1 MSEYGWK
8 RSLGEVQLKAEQ
20 LEETKLGIV
29 KFVSSGIFG
38 EQNIV
43 PHLVVAAAD
52 TRFSVANA
60 ADSALKRIG
69 GLVLTL
75 QLFWGFLIFI
85 SFRVFSI
92 FFRTVDWNDVAV
104 ITVLYQLFLGTR
116 NSKENIKPEFRRVP
130 ACTRLRLK
138 LFTYLIRSREAS
150 TQFPACIQVNSN
162 SHKILPVLNIN
173 FFAVNIRRAFRREFK
188 R

>member
-8 RSLGEVQLKAEQ
+8 RSLGETQLKPEQ

-29 KFVSSGIFG
+29 KFISSGVFG
-38 EQNIV
+38 EQTIV
-43 PHLVVAAAD
+43 PHLVIAAAD

-69 GLVLTL
+69 GYKR
-75 QLFWGFLIFI
+75 QLFFYIVNFI
-85 SFRVFSI
+85 I
-92 FFRTVDWNDVAV
+92 FFSFYDRTVDWNDVAL

-116 NSKENIKPEFRRVP
+116 NSKENIKPEFRRAP

-150 TQFPACIQVNSN
+150 MHFPACIQVSFKTIHT
-162 SHKILPVLNIN
+162 SFVFILFN
-173 FFAVNIRRAFRREFK
+173 FSL
-188 R
+188 

>member
-8 RSLGEVQLKAEQ
+8 RSLGETQLKPEQ

-29 KFVSSGIFG
+29 KFISSGVFG
-38 EQNIV
+38 EQTIV
-43 PHLVVAAAD
+43 PHLVIAAAD

-69 GLVLTL
+69 GYKR
-75 QLFWGFLIFI
+75 QLFFYIVNFI
-85 SFRVFSI
+85 I
-92 FFRTVDWNDVAV
+92 FFFSFYDRTVDWNDVAL

-116 NSKENIKPEFRRVP
+116 NSKENIKPEFRRIP

-150 TQFPACIQVNSN
+150 MHFPACIQVSFKTIHT
-162 SHKILPVLNIN
+162 SFVFILFN
-173 FFAVNIRRAFRREFK
+173 FSL
-188 R
+188 